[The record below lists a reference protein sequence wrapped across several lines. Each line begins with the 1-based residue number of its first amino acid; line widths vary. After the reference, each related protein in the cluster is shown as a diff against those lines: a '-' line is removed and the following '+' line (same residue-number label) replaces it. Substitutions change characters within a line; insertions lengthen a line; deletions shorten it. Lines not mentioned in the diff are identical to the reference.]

1 MRHNYVYQI
10 LFENWKRKHK
20 ATAPYNRRSL
30 ILPVLY
36 DKDRTGRNEW
46 LDLEEDHIVFPSSDE
61 IDKMKLDIDFFDVDR
76 FHKLNVDR
84 ISNLGKAG
92 KKIDDRQKFDINELD
107 EKLFGNLE
115 REK

>member
-1 MRHNYVYQI
+1 
-10 LFENWKRKHK
+10 
-20 ATAPYNRRSL
+20 
-30 ILPVLY
+30 
-36 DKDRTGRNEW
+36 
-46 LDLEEDHIVFPSSDE
+46 
-61 IDKMKLDIDFFDVDR
+61 MKLDIDFFDVDR

-107 EKLFGNLE
+107 EKLFGTLE